1 MDAFI
6 TKHSEKIT
14 GALSCFD
21 RVLFKGYLPI
31 RDPKSMALFLY
42 RQGLLLKDFKAFV
55 TRCSAEVKEHAVKLA
70 EQANRPFVYV
80 TGSLRKEDRARQ
92 IAEQD
97 AITEGLVCVFS
108 IVEQAQSFKL
118 RYGEGKPELV
128 AARPRCLCLYFYYV
142 DRHLGLIHIRLQTWF
157 PFVIQICVNGHEWLA
172 RRMDRHGLSYQSM
185 GNAFRTL
192 GDPERTQRFADRFT
206 KLNWPRILD
215 VFARRVNPLLRT
227 LLAGMKHYWVI
238 DQAEYATDLLFRDCA
253 ALQGLYPNLLKHAT
267 VCFSAEDVMTFLG
280 RKLHGHFQGDVR
292 NEFTRRWPGAR
303 VKHRMKGNWI
313 KMYDKHG
320 CVLRVE
326 TVINHPYEFR
336 VRRQGIRR
344 GRQVVDWFPMQKRV
358 TNLWRYAEV
367 ALRANKRYIE
377 ALSVVDDPTAAYRT
391 LDQICEPV
399 TRHGRRYRAL
409 NPLAPRDLQ
418 LFVSILRGEHFLH
431 GFQSRDLA
439 RALGWPRPSSPQQRR
454 SLTAKLNRL
463 LRLLRAH
470 ALIAKIPHTRRY
482 RPTLRGVTFMTAI
495 IHLRKEAL
503 PAAMKHTA

>member
-14 GALSCFD
+14 GTLSCFD

-31 RDPKSMALFLY
+31 RDPKSMAMFLY
-42 RQGLLLKDFKAFV
+42 RRGLLLKDFKGFV
-55 TRCSAEVKEHAVKLA
+55 TRCSAEVKQHAVKLA
-70 EQANRPFVYV
+70 ERTKRPFIYL
-80 TGSLRKEDRARQ
+80 TSSPRKEDRARE
-92 IAEQD
+92 IAKRD
-97 AITEGLVCVFS
+97 GITEGLVCVFS

-118 RYGEGKPELV
+118 CYGKDKPKL
-128 AARPRCLCLYFYYV
+128 AAAWPRCLCLYFYYI
-142 DRHLGLIHIRLQTWF
+142 DRDFGLIHIRLQTWF
-157 PFVIQICVNGHEWLA
+157 PFVIQVYVNGHEWLA
-172 RRMDRHGLSYQSM
+172 RRMDRHGVTYEKIE
-185 GNAFRTL
+185 NAFRTL
-192 GDPERTQRFADRFT
+192 GDPARAQRFADHFMR
-206 KLNWPRILD
+206 LNWPRLLD
-215 VFARRVNPLLRT
+215 VFARRVNPHLGK
-227 LLAGMKHYWVI
+227 LLAGMGYYWVI

-253 ALQGLYPNLLKHAT
+253 SLRGLYPNLLKHAT

-280 RKLHGHFQGDVR
+280 RKLYGHFQGDVR

-326 TVINHPYEFR
+326 TVINHPHEFR

-344 GRQVVDWFPMQKRV
+344 GREVVDWFPMAKRV

-367 ALRANKRYIE
+367 ALAANRRYIE
-377 ALSVVDDPTAAYRT
+377 ALSVVDDPTASYRL

-399 TRHGRRYRAL
+399 TRNGRRYRAL

-418 LFVSILRGEHFLH
+418 LFLSVLRGEHFLH
-431 GFQSRDLA
+431 GFQSRDFAQGLA
-439 RALGWPRPSSPQQRR
+439 CPKPSSPGQRR
-454 SLTAKLNRL
+454 SLAARLNRL

-470 ALIAKIPHTRRY
+470 GLIAKIPHTRHY

-495 IHLRKEAL
+495 IHLRKEDL
-503 PAAMKHTA
+503 PATMKLTG